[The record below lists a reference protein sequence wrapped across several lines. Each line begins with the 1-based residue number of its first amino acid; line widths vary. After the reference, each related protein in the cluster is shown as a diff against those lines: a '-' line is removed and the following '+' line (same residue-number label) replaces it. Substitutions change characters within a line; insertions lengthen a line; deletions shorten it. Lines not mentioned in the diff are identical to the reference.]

1 MATSARLK
9 LGRCAWSMLT
19 FALAFSLVSQPG
31 DVTFLQTT
39 TASPNNQTYQFINGQ
54 WFNGQS
60 FRRSTFYSVEGVL
73 TQHRPP
79 VVNAIIDLADGFVVP
94 PFAEAHNHNVERAWD
109 IETRIQHYLKD
120 GVFYVKNPNNIARF
134 SKQILNKLNA
144 PGTIDVV
151 FANGGL
157 TASGGHPIS
166 LYEDILSKS
175 RYANAIGNISKGWFN
190 NEAYFIIDN
199 EMDLQ
204 TKWAAI
210 KAEKPDLL
218 KTFLGYSEDFEKY
231 RHNPSPDVRTGLA
244 PKLLPII
251 VEKAHK
257 DGLRVSTHVE
267 TATDFHNALVAGV
280 DEINHL
286 PGFDILS
293 PDQIYRYQISEQDA
307 QLAVRRGLF
316 VVTTTVLS
324 KSMLRD
330 QKLLPLVRE
339 NQERNLRLLHQYGV
353 NIAIGSDHGDTA
365 LDEALNLYELKVF
378 DNLTLLKLW
387 CEITPLTIFPKRKIG
402 QLKEGYEASFLVLA
416 GDPIADFSRVREI
429 RMRFK
434 QGQPID
440 LPR

>member
-1 MATSARLK
+1 
-9 LGRCAWSMLT
+9 
-19 FALAFSLVSQPG
+19 
-31 DVTFLQTT
+31 
-39 TASPNNQTYQFINGQ
+39 
-54 WFNGQS
+54 
-60 FRRSTFYSVEGVL
+60 
-73 TQHRPP
+73 
-79 VVNAIIDLADGFVVP
+79 
-94 PFAEAHNHNVERAWD
+94 
-109 IETRIQHYLKD
+109 
-120 GVFYVKNPNNIARF
+120 
-134 SKQILNKLNA
+134 
-144 PGTIDVV
+144 
-151 FANGGL
+151 
-157 TASGGHPIS
+157 
-166 LYEDILSKS
+166 
-175 RYANAIGNISKGWFN
+175 
-190 NEAYFIIDN
+190 
-199 EMDLQ
+199 MDLQ

-210 KAEKPDLL
+210 KAEKPDFL
-218 KTFLGYSEDFEKY
+218 KTFLGYFEDFEKY

-251 VEKAHK
+251 VEKAHR

-339 NQERNLRLLHQYGV
+339 NQERNLHLLHQYGV

-378 DNLTLLKLW
+378 DKLTLLKLW

-429 RMRFK
+429 KMRFK